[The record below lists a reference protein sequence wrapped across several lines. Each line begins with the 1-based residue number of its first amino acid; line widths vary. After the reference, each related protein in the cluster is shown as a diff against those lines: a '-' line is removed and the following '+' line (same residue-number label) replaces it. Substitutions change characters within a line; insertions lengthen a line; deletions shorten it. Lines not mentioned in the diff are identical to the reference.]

1 MGNPAIVVKEVC
13 VSWMGRVG
21 AVLAI
26 LGVVAAPITS
36 GDTAFRSARLIAADF
51 LHVNQQKILKRLMI
65 CLPLFAIATAL
76 MFIDFNVMWR
86 YFAWTNQMLAC
97 IMLWAASVWLARE
110 KKFFWITLFPAM
122 FMSVVTTSYILV
134 APEGFRLPLQ
144 VGLISGVIFML
155 VFVFLFFHWKK
166 HNTKP

>member
-1 MGNPAIVVKEVC
+1 
-13 VSWMGRVG
+13 
-21 AVLAI
+21 
-26 LGVVAAPITS
+26 
-36 GDTAFRSARLIAADF
+36 
-51 LHVNQQKILKRLMI
+51 MI

-110 KKFFWITLFPAM
+110 KKFFWITLLPAM

-166 HNTKP
+166 HNTKQ